1 MEIGVFLLSVFKSL
15 GTSLAG
21 QYVKAFWRWLR
32 GPLRRI
38 RELHARYNALV
49 SENAA
54 LIERNT
60 ALVHENAQVVAQ
72 NQQLVSENAA
82 LVTRNQALISENAAL
97 SKKNAELE
105 KRLDNELGHHIP
117 GFENYQKCIDG
128 YGNVFLEDFKT
139 VRKWALNRRA
149 LVSCARKKAR
159 KRLLIRS
166 LMISRAQAEEQGL
179 RVPSTL
185 QLQRQIA
192 SMMCLLF
199 PIPNS
204 SLPDKQDGL
213 TRTWVI
219 EPGKKP
225 LMSSLTPPAT
235 AHVLTAMRAVQKCLG
250 LLNGRRLCRLDGLPL
265 CQSAPIPQAQAQ
277 AKTSPYQ

>member
-1 MEIGVFLLSVFKSL
+1 
-15 GTSLAG
+15 
-21 QYVKAFWRWLR
+21 
-32 GPLRRI
+32 
-38 RELHARYNALV
+38 
-49 SENAA
+49 
-54 LIERNT
+54 
-60 ALVHENAQVVAQ
+60 
-72 NQQLVSENAA
+72 
-82 LVTRNQALISENAAL
+82 
-97 SKKNAELE
+97 
-105 KRLDNELGHHIP
+105 
-117 GFENYQKCIDG
+117 
-128 YGNVFLEDFKT
+128 
-139 VRKWALNRRA
+139 
-149 LVSCARKKAR
+149 
-159 KRLLIRS
+159 
-166 LMISRAQAEEQGL
+166 MISRAQAEEQGL

-185 QLQRQIA
+185 YLQRQIA

-250 LLNGRRLCRLDGLPL
+250 LLNGRRLCRLVGLPL

-277 AKTSPYQ
+277 AKTSPYQLPLQSTGHRDETELTAENAYSLCHSSWGNTVRTNTLF

>member
-1 MEIGVFLLSVFKSL
+1 
-15 GTSLAG
+15 
-21 QYVKAFWRWLR
+21 
-32 GPLRRI
+32 
-38 RELHARYNALV
+38 
-49 SENAA
+49 
-54 LIERNT
+54 
-60 ALVHENAQVVAQ
+60 
-72 NQQLVSENAA
+72 
-82 LVTRNQALISENAAL
+82 
-97 SKKNAELE
+97 
-105 KRLDNELGHHIP
+105 
-117 GFENYQKCIDG
+117 
-128 YGNVFLEDFKT
+128 
-139 VRKWALNRRA
+139 
-149 LVSCARKKAR
+149 
-159 KRLLIRS
+159 
-166 LMISRAQAEEQGL
+166 MISRAQAEEQGL

-185 QLQRQIA
+185 YLQRQIA

-265 CQSAPIPQAQAQ
+265 CQSAPSRRRKLKPKHLPISDRFNQQAIGMKQN
-277 AKTSPYQ
+277 